1 MAASYKKLFKMLI
14 DREMK
19 SKELAEKAGISP
31 ATLAKMKKDGAIVSS
46 DVLIKICLA
55 LECKLDDI
63 VEIINDK
70 KLEIAASSKT
80 IFRLGELFC
89 GPGGIAC
96 GAMRAQSADGKFM
109 IEHAWAND
117 YDADTCETYRRNICP
132 DTPQTVHCGDVRE
145 LEIKSLG
152 EIDAFC
158 YGFPCNSFSNVGKHQ
173 GLENEKFGQLYWYGI
188 EVLKTYKPKWFVAEN
203 VSGIRSAGSGDFD
216 IILHDMREAGYRLN
230 VNLYK
235 AEQYG
240 VPQTR
245 HRVIIV
251 GIRNDLPVE
260 YKVPDPAMYAECDVS
275 SRTALAGIPVTSTN
289 NEVRK
294 LTKDVVRRLSYIRPG
309 ENIWQAE
316 ERLGDEFP
324 EELRINT
331 KTKISQIYRKLDPD
345 KPAYTVTAAGGG
357 GTFMYH
363 WTDRELT
370 NRERARIQT
379 FPDDY
384 EFVGNYSSVRKQIG
398 MAVPCKLS
406 EIVITAVLNSFAGI
420 EYPSVKANMEE

>member
-1 MAASYKKLFKMLI
+1 MVASYKKLFKLLI
-14 DREMK
+14 DKEMK
-19 SKELAEKAGISP
+19 SKELASKACISP
-31 ATLAKMKKDGAIVSS
+31 ATLVKMKKDGATVSS
-46 DVLIKICLA
+46 DVLVKICMA
-55 LECKLDDI
+55 LNCTLDDI
-63 VEIINDK
+63 VEIIPEEK
-70 KLEIAASSKT
+70 KKVVVSESTMFK
-80 IFRLGELFC
+80 LGELFC

-96 GAMRAQSADGKFM
+96 GAMRAKSADGKFA

-117 YDADTCETYRRNICP
+117 YDEDTCKTYIRNICP
-132 DTPQTVHCGDVRE
+132 NDPETVHCGDVRE
-145 LEIKSLG
+145 LDIKSLG

-203 VSGIRSAGSGDFD
+203 VSGIRSAGSGDFE
-216 IILHDMREAGYRLN
+216 IILNDMREAGYRLN

-251 GIRNDLPVE
+251 GIRNDLPIE
-260 YKVPDPAMYAECDVS
+260 YKVPDPEIYANCDVS
-275 SRTALAGIPVTSTN
+275 SRTALAEIPATATN

-324 EELRINT
+324 EELRIHT

-420 EYPSVKANMEE
+420 DYPSVKANMEE